1 MAKRLDDLDYYALL
15 GVERDATVDAIK
27 IAFHRF
33 ARKYH
38 PDRFAGDA
46 KLTARNMRIYRRGT
60 EGYRVLTNP
69 EGRRSYDAVL
79 AAGQL
84 RYEGDANGPRQPSMP
99 PGQSHTRAAA
109 RPFITKANAA
119 IGQEDFQQA
128 KLHLQVAIQR
138 DPDNPE
144 LEAMLKDVIVKLEE
158 HRRG

>member
-27 IAFHRF
+27 KAFHRF

-38 PDRFAGDA
+38 PDRFTGDP
-46 KLTARNMRIYRRGT
+46 KLSARNTRIYRRGT
-60 EGYRVLTNP
+60 EGYRVLTNA
-69 EGRRSYDAVL
+69 EGRRGYDEVL
-79 AAGQL
+79 AAGKL
-84 RYEGDANGPRQPSMP
+84 RYEGEARGPRQPSMA

-119 IGQEDFQQA
+119 IRQEDFQQA

-138 DPDNPE
+138 DPDNAE
-144 LEAMLKDVIVKLEE
+144 LKTMLEDVQTKLKA
-158 HRRG
+158 RR